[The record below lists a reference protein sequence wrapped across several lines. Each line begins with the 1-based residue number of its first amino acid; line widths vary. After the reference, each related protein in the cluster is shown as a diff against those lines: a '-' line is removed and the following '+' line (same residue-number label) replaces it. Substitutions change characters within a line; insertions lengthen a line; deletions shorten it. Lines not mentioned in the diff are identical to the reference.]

1 MQVSDLVG
9 QYHNAAGQIQMTG
22 TAGVKKLASSLRE
35 MGAGNVFE
43 GTVNSVKNGQVVLGL
58 SNGQTVTARLD
69 GKVSLKVGQSMF
81 FQVKSNDGSQIAIRP
96 FTVDGNS
103 VNLTLM
109 DALKAAKL
117 PVDGRNLSMVN
128 IMMEEQMSIDRESLS
143 QMERIVGQNPEANV
157 GTLVQMQKLG
167 IPITP
172 EFIAQFENYMDDKQ
186 AIGKALNEFMQELPQ
201 AMGSEE
207 LSAKQMQQMGTDI
220 LAIVTEGLPEE
231 VEIPANILAAQQ
243 TQADLENSAG
253 VIDGQPQAAN
263 VQDAAF
269 VAAEEQNTAEQTDMA
284 GAAAEAQN
292 AAEAPDGQNQTAAA
306 EAADGQNQTGAAGI
320 SAPAVPNTLSSI
332 LNPEQIQTLSDKLQA
347 LMGESA
353 PGTTS
358 LTGTVALLNEIRDF
372 ISAGNVLDQ
381 AKLSALFSGE
391 EFQAL
396 VGDALEQQWLIKPE
410 DVGKGDKI
418 SKLYDKLEDQLTRME
433 NVVKASGQDSHNIS
447 ALASDIRS
455 NMEFMDRI
463 NEAYTYAQIPLK
475 MSGQNASGELYV
487 YTNKKQLAEGKEDLT
502 AFLHLDMDHL
512 GPTDV
517 SVRMHGRDV
526 DTKFYFDND
535 ETYDLVEA
543 HLPELE
549 ERLKAKGYH
558 CSITVVNEGKQ
569 VNFVEDFLKK
579 DQPSAGLVHR
589 YSFDMRA

>member
-9 QYHNAAGQIQMTG
+9 QYNNAAGQIQMTG
-22 TAGVKKLASSLRE
+22 TVGVKKLASSLRE

-69 GKVSLKVGQSMF
+69 GKISLTVGQSMF

-96 FTVDGNS
+96 FTMDGNS

-109 DALKAAKL
+109 DALKAANL
-117 PVDGRNLSMVN
+117 PVDGRSLSMVN
-128 IMMEEQMSIDRESLS
+128 VMMEEQMSIDKNSLS
-143 QMERIVGQNPEANV
+143 QMSRVVQQNPEANV
-157 GTLVQMQKLG
+157 ATLVQMQKLG

-172 EFIAQFENYMDDKQ
+172 EFISQFENYMDDKQ
-186 AIGKALNEFMQELPQ
+186 AIGVALDEFMQQLPET
-201 AMGSEE
+201 MGAEN
-207 LSAKQMQQMGTDI
+207 LSAEQMQQMGTDI
-220 LAIVTEGLPEE
+220 LTIVTEGLPTE
-231 VEIPANILAAQQ
+231 VEIPEDVLAAQQ
-243 TQADLENSAG
+243 AQAGFEDPAG
-253 VIDGQPQAAN
+253 VVEGQEQ
-263 VQDAAF
+263 
-269 VAAEEQNTAEQTDMA
+269 AAEEQNTAVQTDMA
-284 GAAAEAQN
+284 GEAAEAGD
-292 AAEAPDGQNQTAAA
+292 AAEAAESQNQTGVIG
-306 EAADGQNQTGAAGI
+306 AADGQNRTDATGAA
-320 SAPAVPNTLSSI
+320 APTVPNTLGSI
-332 LNPEQIQTLSDKLQA
+332 LNTEQLQTLSDKLQA
-347 LMGESA
+347 LMGEAA
-353 PGTTS
+353 PKTDS
-358 LTGTVALLNEIRDF
+358 LTGTVALLNEVRDF
-372 ISAGNVLDQ
+372 LGAGNIPDQ
-381 AKLSALFSGE
+381 ANLSALFSGE

-396 VGDALEQQWLIKPE
+396 VKEALEQQWLIKPE

-418 SKLYDKLEDQLTRME
+418 SKLYEKLENQLTRME

-447 ALASDIRS
+447 MLASDIRS

-463 NEAYTYAQIPLK
+463 NEAYTYVQIPLK

-535 ETYDLVEA
+535 ETYELVEA